1 MFLKKK
7 KTIFFKLFKQKQNC
21 IYRYSACGRTR
32 SSNEMNNVNIDRI
45 LNVNDDGLLKKSI
58 SKKKQKREGRK
69 PYKVTSVSHN

>member
-7 KTIFFKLFKQKQNC
+7 KTIFSKLFKQKQNC

-45 LNVNDDGLLKKSI
+45 LNVNDDGLI
-58 SKKKQKREGRK
+58 KKKYFKKKERRK
-69 PYKVTSVSHN
+69 KNYTR